1 MKVLMKREK
10 LPIVKPFDEVTVQ
23 LLSAPKSTQKEI
35 ALKDGTVK
43 KIEDYSIIIKPLSG
57 KFESVTEKV
66 VTKTEDGD
74 EVVKPKKYDASELGE
89 KAIMKLTGRAYEA
102 LYDAWQKKEISEGTK
117 LKIKVTKKQ
126 NKTFYDEI
134 VVLEEETKDHD
145 TETEEQETEE
155 EEEKETEEET
165 EERVEEEKSEA
176 KTETKT
182 KPKPKLKG

>member
-10 LPIVKPFDEVTVQ
+10 LPIVKPFDEVIVEVLQ
-23 LLSAPKSTQKEI
+23 SPKAVEREI

-43 KIEDYSIIIKPLSG
+43 KIEDYSIIVKPVSG

-74 EVVKPKKYDASELGE
+74 EVVKPKKYDASELGG
-89 KAIMKLTGRAYEA
+89 KAIMKLTPKAYEV
-102 LYDAWQKKEISEGTK
+102 LYDAWEKKEIGEGTK

-134 VVLEEETKDHD
+134 LVLDGEE
-145 TETEEQETEE
+145 ETEE
-155 EEEKETEEET
+155 EEEEE
-165 EERVEEEKSEA
+165 
-176 KTETKT
+176 KTETKNQA

>member
-10 LPIVKPFDEVTVQ
+10 LPIVKPFDEVIVEVLQ
-23 LLSAPKSTQKEI
+23 SPKAVEREI

-43 KIEDYSIIIKPLSG
+43 KIEDYSIIVKPVSG

-74 EVVKPKKYDASELGE
+74 EVVKPKKYDAEELGG
-89 KAIMKLTGRAYEA
+89 KAIMKLTPKAYEV
-102 LYDAWQKKEISEGTK
+102 LYDAWEKKEIGEGTK

-134 VVLEEETKDHD
+134 LVLDGEE
-145 TETEEQETEE
+145 ETEE
-155 EEEKETEEET
+155 EEE
-165 EERVEEEKSEA
+165 EEKSE
-176 KTETKT
+176 TKNQA